1 MQELF
6 NKSAVGELTSK
17 EASGLIKQLM
27 EMR

>member
-1 MQELF
+1 MEQLF
-6 NKSAVGELTSK
+6 NKSAVGDLTSK